1 MGTTRPKEYVLVSNW
16 VVYRHQGRM
25 WTRRLWAKDLELHL
39 RYLKSMT
46 ILCPVRDGA
55 PPDAFVPLSM
65 GIGDRVRFENIP
77 EFLGRKDRIRRM
89 PGFLWKLISVMPRV
103 EIFHFTA
110 AEHPFLWGIL
120 VPLIRHMTRIGVV
133 ALVESSFWRNARIR
147 YVGAELAKVNEFG
160 AKAAVS
166 NSHAVFVT
174 QPEYIGSLADPR
186 NSNHVTPA
194 VWTDEAVFVK
204 EQELDKLLEIRRK
217 ELTTGLK
224 IGFFG
229 QLRPEK
235 GPDLLVDAARRL
247 SVKGVSFEVD
257 IFGQGP
263 SLEGLK
269 KLAAGVPG
277 IRFGGFLVYDD
288 TFFQILRKYHVIVVA
303 NRSDELPRI
312 VFDAFSQAVP
322 VVASNTPGL
331 EFVRNRENG
340 MKFLRGDSD
349 SLAQSLV
356 EVAYD
361 PDLLVR
367 IAGNA
372 LHDAREY
379 SHEGMHR
386 KRAAV
391 LAECFPGSEVIQ
403 AFA

>member
-46 ILCPVRDGA
+46 ILCPLRDGA
-55 PPDAFVPLSM
+55 PPDAFVPLST
-65 GIGDRVRFENIP
+65 GIGDRLRFEDIP

-89 PGFLWKLISVMPRV
+89 PRFLWKLLSILPRV
-103 EIFHFTA
+103 EIFHYTA

-120 VPLIRHMTRIGVV
+120 VPVIRHLTRIGVV

-147 YVGAELAKVNEFG
+147 FVGAELARMNEHG
-160 AKAAVS
+160 AKTAVS

-194 VWTDEAVFVK
+194 VWTDEGVFVK
-204 EQELDKLLEIRRK
+204 EEELETLHERRRQELVA
-217 ELTTGLK
+217 GLK

-235 GPDLLVDAARRL
+235 GPDLLVDAARQM
-247 SVKGVSFEVD
+247 SVEGIPFEVD
-257 IFGQGP
+257 IYGQGP

-269 KLAAGVPG
+269 QQAEGVPG
-277 IRFGGFLVYDD
+277 VRFGGFLVYDD
-288 TFFQILRKYHVIVVA
+288 TFFQTLRKYHVIVVA

-312 VFDAFSQAVP
+312 VFDAFSQSVP

-331 EFVRNRENG
+331 EFVRHGENG
-340 MKFLRGDSD
+340 MKFLRGDSN
-349 SLAQSLV
+349 SLAKNLI
-356 EVAYD
+356 EIARD

-367 IAGNA
+367 ISRNA

-386 KRAAV
+386 KRAEV
-391 LAECFPGSEVIQ
+391 LAECFPNSAVLQ
-403 AFA
+403 AFV